1 MSYIDD
7 NLKENERVVYRTRLH
22 WAALL
27 GPAMLMIIGGLSI
40 PSKGGSGYI
49 LFGLGLLWGTLS
61 YISYQT
67 SEIGITD
74 KRLLLKVGFPLKRTY
89 DIPLTQIAMVDTYQP
104 SLGKFLN
111 FGKIIIGLDGGK
123 RGAFRMVD
131 SPLDF
136 RANLEK
142 QVFAVLK
149 QQEQE
154 TKK

>member
-7 NLKENERVVYRTRLH
+7 NLKENEHIVYRTGLH
-22 WAALL
+22 WATLL
-27 GPAMLMIIGGLSI
+27 GPAMLMIIGGISI
-40 PSKGGSGYI
+40 PSRGASGLV
-49 LFGLGLLWGTLS
+49 LFGLGLLWGVLS

-67 SEIGITD
+67 SEVGITD
-74 KRLLLKVGFPLKRTY
+74 KRLLLRVGFPLRRTY

-149 QQEQE
+149 QEQE
-154 TKK
+154 AKK